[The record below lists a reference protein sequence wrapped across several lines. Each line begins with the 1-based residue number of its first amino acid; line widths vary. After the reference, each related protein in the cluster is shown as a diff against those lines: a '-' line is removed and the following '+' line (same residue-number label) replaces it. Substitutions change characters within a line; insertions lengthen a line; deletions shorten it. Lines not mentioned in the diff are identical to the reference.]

1 MKYQRRG
8 TDLVRVSMLFPRS
21 LWKRIRLKAVN
32 EDTTATKLVVKL
44 VEEYIKKRSDKNGV
58 R

>member
-8 TDLVRVSMLFPRS
+8 ADLVRVSMLFPRS
-21 LWKRIRLKAVN
+21 LWKQIRVKAVT

-44 VEEYIKKRSDKNGV
+44 VEESIKKRSDKNGV

>member
-1 MKYQRRG
+1 
-8 TDLVRVSMLFPRS
+8 MLFPRP
-21 LWKRIRLKAVN
+21 LWKQIRVKAVN

-44 VEEYIKKRSDKNGV
+44 VEDYIKKRSTKNGV

>member
-8 TDLVRVSMLFPRS
+8 ADLVRVNMLFPRS
-21 LWKRIRLKAVN
+21 LWKRLKLKALK
-32 EDTTATKLVVKL
+32 EDTTATKLVIQM
-44 VEEYIKKRSDKNGV
+44 VEEYTKKTSRKYGM

>member
-8 TDLVRVSMLFPRS
+8 ADLVQVSMLFPRS
-21 LWKRIRLKAVN
+21 LWKRLRLKALK
-32 EDTTATKLVVKL
+32 EETTATKVVVQLVQQ
-44 VEEYIKKRSDKNGV
+44 YIKKRSGKDGV